1 MEGGLP
7 GRGLPGG
14 AWRSAGGW
22 RRLMS
27 PRTADAVTRRNYE
40 LIQADSVVSGLII
53 ATMTFVPVFFV
64 RSGASAFE
72 VGLITTLPAVG
83 GLLLAMP
90 FGRLLERTT
99 RLTRWWAR
107 SRLLTNAAY
116 GALALVVAVVA
127 PTFVIPVALAVIA
140 LSTLPQTLT
149 QVVFPLVMDGVAGPR
164 GRFDLLGRR
173 WAIMGLATAV
183 LTGLA
188 GVMLDAL
195 PMPVNYQLL
204 FLAGGLSGVASWW
217 LCGRIVV
224 GSRGGERATA
234 PSVIVAAGTVTARAS
249 DEAERPAA
257 AAPPPAPPAPPT
269 ADVAAAPPPAPPPA
283 ARAPRGP
290 FLGFVLRKGLYS
302 ASLRLIGPLLP
313 LFYVRTLGA
322 SDAWIGSLAMI
333 ASLATVV
340 GYTWWRRVARRLGGR
355 TVLLASLL
363 VATVA
368 PAFVVATRSLELVTL
383 VTIVGAFFGAGAD
396 LALFDELLARI
407 PRDRVAT
414 ASGVDSTA
422 TNLAG
427 IVAPLLG
434 AALAAIVGVEL
445 AIVAGAGIGL
455 AGFALFARTGPART
469 APAPAA
475 T

>member
-127 PTFVIPVALAVIA
+127 PAFVIPVALAVIA

-224 GSRGGERATA
+224 GRGEASARRTGADAAVTPPATA
-234 PSVIVAAGTVTARAS
+234 EPS
-249 DEAERPAA
+249 
-257 AAPPPAPPAPPT
+257 APPT
-269 ADVAAAPPPAPPPA
+269 GSATATAATPPA

>member
-127 PTFVIPVALAVIA
+127 PALVIPVALAVIA

-224 GSRGGERATA
+224 GRGEASARRTGADAAVTPPATA
-234 PSVIVAAGTVTARAS
+234 EPS
-249 DEAERPAA
+249 
-257 AAPPPAPPAPPT
+257 APPT
-269 ADVAAAPPPAPPPA
+269 GSATATAATPPA